1 MIYLLVFSN
10 VHSHNNHLGVNKQYT
25 HNFSVIKLIDRVL
38 LLSTGNR
45 IYFCILS
52 RAVINND

>member
-10 VHSHNNHLGVNKQYT
+10 VHSHNNHLGVNNT
-25 HNFSVIKLIDRVL
+25 HNFSVVKLIDRVL